1 MLEEAASASWGPIHE
16 ATVRFR
22 TCAWEAGFRPQTLG
36 PFVVL
41 GKGWVTSLLCKC
53 GTPGSEVLL
62 ERKHSGNRVSPLAA
76 AGGGQGGCVARRGME
91 ERDPKGKDSVMHW
104 GCWVALGQC

>member
-1 MLEEAASASWGPIHE
+1 M
-16 ATVRFR
+16 
-22 TCAWEAGFRPQTLG
+22 
-36 PFVVL
+36 
-41 GKGWVTSLLCKC
+41 
-53 GTPGSEVLL
+53 LL

-91 ERDPKGKDSVMHW
+91 KERDPKGKDSVMHW

>member
-1 MLEEAASASWGPIHE
+1 MFW
-16 ATVRFR
+16 RR

-62 ERKHSGNRVSPLAA
+62 ESKHSGNRVSPPAA
-76 AGGGQGGCVARRGME
+76 AGGGQWPDVKWRGT
-91 ERDPKGKDSVMHW
+91 
-104 GCWVALGQC
+104 L